1 MFGFGTPRDETVIT
15 TVLEGHQE
23 KFGVL
28 VQRYLPIVQA
38 IAYARLGNRTDVDD
52 VAQEA
57 FLRAYRN
64 LDQLRE
70 RQKFAAWLAIIT
82 RNVVAHMQ
90 QKRGKE
96 DEAAK
101 ASSREDLVEAPDF
114 ARLELRKAVRDQID
128 MLEPE
133 AREVLLLKYFAGK
146 SSQEIAGILE
156 QSDAAIRKRLQRAR
170 EALGERLLAEF
181 KEDDTLAA
189 RRQSQ
194 SRKILGTVLATGA
207 AWSTANTAA
216 AATGAGAGYGFL
228 GLGGALGSKLTLS
241 LAAIVLLCGTAA
253 LFSQMDLSIP
263 SFASAAP
270 AATSS
275 TPTNAP
281 AAQSGEAPVLAANNR
296 RPAATA
302 KPSGIPVSGRILKT
316 DGTPVAGAVVYGAY
330 HGRNP
335 RLPRV
340 TGESDANGAYTL
352 YLSEP
357 WADFR
362 VWGMKDGFVAL
373 NHAPFDATANGV
385 TGAYCTLFREARIQG
400 CTVAKSGGILANMP
414 IAGYNHND
422 KAYQQLYQSKSNE
435 RAEFTLMKL
444 PPGTYSLGV
453 TSDITF
459 DATRKALQVELKE
472 GDVLKDILVTYE
484 GDGFVIAGHVTTD
497 DGAPLPGVSVGIGR
511 QVGSPEPPFETP
523 MVETD
528 ENGYYRLTQVP
539 RGMRSLQLSKEHY
552 DLQGR
557 DVESGTED
565 ADFVMHR
572 LATVSGR
579 VIDAATRQPL
589 GSAEVL
595 VASSHVTTL
604 DSRHGDFF
612 KPVND
617 DHGRFEVTD
626 ACLGK
631 ATVIARADTYMPAF
645 QQVALAPGQHLEGIT
660 LEMSPGLTLGGVVVD
675 TNGAPIPG
683 AAILLGEVPCQYAVY
698 PGSKAEEVAKE
709 AVAKSAQDGSFSVPD
724 LSPGPQVIGVYCAG
738 YAAGSARVVVSSG
751 SPQPPVRV
759 VLAKG
764 GVLRGVVRL
773 GGSPHEGVFVMAVA
787 AAGGTGSSDEVVT
800 AADGTFELTNV
811 QPGEVEVRA
820 KLIVWPTDFGGRSL
834 SRSAAVSDGQVTA
847 VDIDFPAEVGRLEG
861 SVEVAGDPKL
871 DGIVSG
877 TVPVPGGEEEHF
889 SLLNDGQFRFEQV
902 PSGMLRGEVRVH
914 LNVDGGSGYECL
926 PKFEAIIQPNETASV
941 AVRLLGES
949 GIAGNVSGI
958 QPTERGY
965 VMILAGNV
973 VVTASNIKTIHAQR
987 ENTLGGGD
995 IAADGSY
1002 RIGHLVPGAY
1012 TVLVM
1017 AQPADNSSRTDNA
1030 RFMTSEITLPDTGTI
1045 ALDFDLE

>member
-1 MFGFGTPRDETVIT
+1 MFGFGAPHDETVIAS
-15 TVLEGHQE
+15 VLEGRQE

-28 VQRYLPIVQA
+28 VQRYLPVVQA

-70 RQKFAAWLAIIT
+70 RQKFAAWLAVIT
-82 RNVVAHMQ
+82 RNVIVHMQ

-101 ASSREDLVEAPDF
+101 TSHQDGLVEAPDF

-128 MLEPE
+128 LLEPE
-133 AREVLLLKYFAGK
+133 AREVLLLKYFADK

-216 AATGAGAGYGFL
+216 AATGAGASSGFL
-228 GLGGALGSKLTLS
+228 GLGGVVGSKLTLS

-253 LFSQMDLSIP
+253 LFSQVDLPLP
-263 SFASAAP
+263 SFTSAGP
-270 AATSS
+270 AAVPSTATSV
-275 TPTNAP
+275 P
-281 AAQSGEAPVLAANNR
+281 AAHPSETPVLAVNNR
-296 RPAATA
+296 RPAVPE
-302 KPSGIPVSGRILKT
+302 KPSGISVSGRILQT
-316 DGTPVAGAVVYGAY
+316 DGRPVAGATVYGAY

-335 RLPRV
+335 RLPRA
-340 TGESDANGAYTL
+340 TAESDANGAYTL

-362 VWGMKDGFVAL
+362 VWGVKDGFVAF

-385 TGAYCTLFREARIQG
+385 TGADCTLFREARIQG
-400 CTVAKSGGILANMP
+400 YTVAKNGSLLPNMP

-422 KAYQQLYQSKSNE
+422 TAYQQLYQSKSNE
-435 RAEFTLMKL
+435 HAEFALTKL

-453 TSDITF
+453 TSDIAF
-459 DATRKALQVELKE
+459 DATRKALQVEVKE
-472 GDVLKDILVTYE
+472 GDYLKDIRVTYE
-484 GDGFVIAGHVTTD
+484 GDGFVISGRVTTD
-497 DGAPLPGVSVGIGR
+497 DGAPLPGVTVGIGR

-523 MVETD
+523 LVKTD

-539 RGMRSLQLSKEHY
+539 RGMRSLQLRKEHY
-552 DLQGR
+552 SDQGLGR

-579 VIDAATRQPL
+579 VIDAATKQPL

-617 DHGRFEVTD
+617 DQGHFEITD

-631 ATVIARADTYMPAF
+631 ATVIAKADTYMPTL
-645 QQVALAPGQHLEGIT
+645 QQVELAPGQHLEGIT
-660 LEMSPGLTLGGVVVD
+660 LEMSPGLTLDGVVVD
-675 TNGAPIPG
+675 TTGAPIPG
-683 AAILLGEVPCQYAVY
+683 AAILLGEVPCQYTVS
-698 PGSKAEEVAKE
+698 PGSKAEKVAKD
-709 AVAKSAQDGSFSVPD
+709 AVAKSAQDGSFSVTD
-724 LSPGPQVIGVYCAG
+724 LSPGPHVFGVYCAG

-773 GGSPHEGVFVMAVA
+773 GGSPHEGVFVLAVA
-787 AAGGTGSSDEVVT
+787 AAGGASASDEVVT

-820 KLIVWPTDFGGRSL
+820 KLVVWPTDFGGRSL
-834 SRSAAVSDGQVTA
+834 SQAATVSDGHVTA

-861 SVEVAGDPKL
+861 SVGVTGEPKL
-871 DGIVSG
+871 DGIVYG
-877 TVPVPGGEEEHF
+877 TVPVPGGREEHF

-902 PSGMLRGEVRVH
+902 PSGILRGEVRVD
-914 LNVDGGSGYECL
+914 LKVDGELGYECH

-941 AVRLLGES
+941 AIRLSGES
-949 GIAGNVSGI
+949 GIAGHVSGI

-965 VMILAGNV
+965 VMILADNV
-973 VVTASNIKTIHAQR
+973 AVTASDIKAIH
-987 ENTLGGGD
+987 D
-995 IAADGSY
+995 
-1002 RIGHLVPGAY
+1002 
-1012 TVLVM
+1012 
-1017 AQPADNSSRTDNA
+1017 
-1030 RFMTSEITLPDTGTI
+1030 
-1045 ALDFDLE
+1045 